1 MSENLD
7 VEIPWP
13 GWRVVSRLGHGTY
26 GSVWEIERDVAGDS
40 ERGALKVIGV
50 PPEGEADDSLGLGY
64 DEGTLSA
71 TYDERADAVLRE
83 YRLMAGLSSHP
94 RAWAS
99 RATTSSYAWSS

>member
-40 ERGALKVIGV
+40 ERGALKVILDMTRG
-50 PPEGEADDSLGLGY
+50 PSLPH
-64 DEGTLSA
+64 TMR
-71 TYDERADAVLRE
+71 ERTRC
-83 YRLMAGLSSHP
+83 
-94 RAWAS
+94 
-99 RATTSSYAWSS
+99 